1 MKPMAKRIRK
11 TNPLLTSL
19 IQDLKK
25 KSYENDAPIWK
36 DVALRLERP
45 SRNWPEV
52 NLSRIDK
59 YVRENETA
67 LIPGK
72 VLSSG
77 GLTKKVSV
85 AAWSFSDKSL
95 MKIKEAGG
103 KTLSIQELVKIN
115 PKGKDVRILG

>member
-1 MKPMAKRIRK
+1 MAKRIRK